1 MVVTD
6 RRRWFLGADHVPY
19 LPTLREAVVDGRR
32 LRICYQ
38 GAGDPAPSRR
48 TIDPVGLV
56 DDSGRW
62 YLVAEHRGRLR
73 TYRVSRIADL
83 NVLRDPVRRTDPRPL
98 PEIWR
103 DLRQGFESG
112 RGDAVVLEMAVRAAA
127 ARRVRAILQVS
138 ITPGTEIERLGEDD
152 NRQRWRVS
160 LRARRPAI
168 GQVMCLADDVVVLG
182 PADFVAELTRTARLV
197 LGQYDEAVDVA
208 PAAPGSLDLG

>member
-1 MVVTD
+1 M
-6 RRRWFLGADHVPY
+6 
-19 LPTLREAVVDGRR
+19 
-32 LRICYQ
+32 
-38 GAGDPAPSRR
+38 
-48 TIDPVGLV
+48 
-56 DDSGRW
+56 
-62 YLVAEHRGRLR
+62 
-73 TYRVSRIADL
+73 
-83 NVLRDPVRRTDPRPL
+83 RRTDPRPL

-182 PADFVAELTRTARLV
+182 PADFVAKLTRTARLV
-197 LGQYDEAVDVA
+197 LSQYDEAVDVA